1 MNETVERYPL
11 AWPSGWRRTPA
22 SARRDASFRELV
34 EGPRGTDGSITKRE
48 RAVGM
53 PTAVARLES
62 QLEKLGA
69 DGPTLSTNIKL
80 NLRGVPYADQK
91 PVDPGAAVYFR
102 FKGRATVLACDSY
115 RTVAANIAALAAHI
129 DALRRIERYGVGTIE
144 QALAGYKAL
153 PADTAA
159 NWRAVFGFSAD
170 ARPSLVELD
179 TAFKRMAR
187 EKHPDS
193 GGSEGDMLHLNRAR
207 DYARAELQART
218 ARAQDY
224 AS

>member
-11 AWPSGWRRTPA
+11 AWPSGWRRTPSA
-22 SARRDASFRELV
+22 ARRDGSFRESV
-34 EGPRGTDGSITKRE
+34 DARGNDGAITKRE

-80 NLRGVPYADQK
+80 NLRGVPYADQR

-102 FKGRATVLACDSY
+102 FKARATVLACDSY

-159 NWRAVFGFSAD
+159 NWRAVFGFSAE
-170 ARPSLVELD
+170 ARPSIGELD
-179 TAFKRMAR
+179 SAFKRMAR
-187 EKHPDS
+187 EKHPDRE
-193 GGSEGDMLHLNRAR
+193 GGSENDMLHLNRAR
-207 DYARAELQART
+207 EYALQEL
-218 ARAQDY
+218 